1 MKLLDLTQD
10 FRGLAGDLLPDN
22 VRFAK
27 VLGKPSVGQAPN
39 RDINHVPLNPRTE
52 TYDDLDARSRS
63 LIKKTINFFE

>member
-39 RDINHVPLNPRTE
+39 RDINHVPPIPELKPT
-52 TYDDLDARSRS
+52 TTSTPARAR
-63 LIKKTINFFE
+63 